1 MIIIIRIK
9 VRAMINH
16 DHNHK
21 VPGLGEQL
29 EKIQSELSLC
39 EKVQKSTCSEMR
51 KKSKFIACKSNFKA
65 LAEYLETKRLA
76 FPRSEFNFTFH
87 QETLDQSPTTN
98 HHLHQVLLLVLRRP
112 AGHLVQGEPA
122 TDGGEA
128 PDQAL

>member
-39 EKVQKSTCSEMR
+39 EKVQKPTCSELR
-51 KKSKFIACKSNFKA
+51 KNQSSSKLNFKA

-76 FPRSEFNFTFH
+76 FPRSEFIFTFH
-87 QETLDQSPTTN
+87 QETFDQSPTIN
-98 HHLHQVLLLVLRRP
+98 HHLHQVLLLVLCRP

-122 TDGGEA
+122 ADGGEA